1 MATTPYVSRRS
12 ILTAAS
18 ATLAGTA
25 LAAAAPLSLAKASA
39 SAAVLEINPDA
50 ELLRLDREHDIAW
63 ARANGHHG
71 EWDEDEF
78 EEQSDLARDLEFAIH
93 DIPAQTIAGL
103 AVKARLAAEYV
114 TPIYPDCRILDDILT
129 SLIEDLLRL
138 GSVGPK
144 LGSEWRP
151 MNAGSD
157 HGTV

>member
-1 MATTPYVSRRS
+1 MATNPHVSRRS

-25 LAAAAPLSLAKASA
+25 LAAAAPLSFAKASA
-39 SAAVLEINPDA
+39 SAAVSEINPDA
-50 ELLRLDREHDIAW
+50 ELLRLDKEHDIAW
-63 ARANGHHG
+63 ARANGPLG
-71 EWDEDEF
+71 ERGEDEF
-78 EEQSDLARDLEFAIH
+78 EEQCELARDLEFAIH

-114 TPIYPDCRILDDILT
+114 TPIYPDYRLLDDILM

-138 GSVGPK
+138 GNVGPK

-151 MNAGSD
+151 MNAGGD
-157 HGTV
+157 YGTV